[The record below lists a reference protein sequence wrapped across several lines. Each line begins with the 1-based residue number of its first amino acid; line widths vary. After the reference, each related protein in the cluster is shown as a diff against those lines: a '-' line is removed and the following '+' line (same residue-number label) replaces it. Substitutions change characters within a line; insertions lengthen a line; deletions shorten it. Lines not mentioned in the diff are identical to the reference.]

1 MVNSTLYYLVFAY
14 VTIYPISVCL
24 FLIMAGESGLNN
36 SEIKAHIGI
45 LYSGLNVEKPM
56 NAQFVTLFLLRRLI
70 VGVAIAFFRTY
81 YFLQLEILM
90 VSSMFC
96 LCFMLLCWPY
106 KTLLNNLVEMLNECF
121 VILTVYIMHGFSFFI
136 PNRGVRYDI
145 GWVYIGVVGI
155 VFLLNMAVIIQK
167 FVLFI
172 LLKVKHFKA
181 HRQLKRKQN
190 VLARLFSW
198 QPLSQRH

>member
-1 MVNSTLYYLVFAY
+1 
-14 VTIYPISVCL
+14 
-24 FLIMAGESGLNN
+24 
-36 SEIKAHIGI
+36 
-45 LYSGLNVEKPM
+45 
-56 NAQFVTLFLLRRLI
+56 
-70 VGVAIAFFRTY
+70 
-81 YFLQLEILM
+81 
-90 VSSMFC
+90 
-96 LCFMLLCWPY
+96 MLLCWPY
-106 KTLLNNLVEMLNECF
+106 KTLLNNVVELLNECF

-136 PNRGVRYDI
+136 PDRSVRYDI

-167 FVLFI
+167 FVVFI

-198 QPLSQRH
+198 QSLSQRH